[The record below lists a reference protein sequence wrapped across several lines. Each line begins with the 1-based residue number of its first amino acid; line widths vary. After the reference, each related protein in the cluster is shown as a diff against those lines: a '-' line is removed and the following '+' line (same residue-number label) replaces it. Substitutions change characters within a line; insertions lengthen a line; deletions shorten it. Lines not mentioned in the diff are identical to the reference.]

1 MSDLI
6 DRQAVIDAIM
16 DTEPVVFD
24 VKSLEPHQKTK
35 DVINAIENLPSA
47 QPEQKK
53 GKWIKDRDGIYHCSC
68 CGTDYLMYELAVK
81 DTHYC
86 PNCGCRMEEGDSE

>member
-1 MSDLI
+1 MDDLI
-6 DRQAVIDAIM
+6 SRKWLIEVVEEGWIKFDSEKDYNKYIHLVR
-16 DTEPVVFD
+16 DT
-24 VKSLEPHQKTK
+24 
-35 DVINAIENLPSA
+35 APSA
-47 QPEQKK
+47 EPERKK

-68 CGTDYLMYELAVK
+68 CNTDYLMYELAMK